1 MERIKLFKMKK
12 RNIIILALMLFI
24 GQISVVAQTYSGSTV
39 VNAGS
44 NMSISITVDPSADTL
59 QITMTGPSS
68 VYYSYGFGSNMMV
81 NTYCFVTTGTGMI
94 SERKLGNHNS
104 GSLLASSLINSSFAS
119 LGGFTTTSVSRSI
132 SGMNS
137 DYFTFPAGANTI
149 IVMWAY
155 GFGPNLGSHDNR
167 GVATINLTQDC
178 IETYSTVNQNS
189 CGSFVSF
196 SGNYTWTSSG
206 TYFDTIPN
214 TAGCDS
220 VITVNLTINTI
231 DTSVSL
237 SGYTLTANAS
247 GASYQWLDCDNNF
260 LAIAG
265 ETNQSLSVTNSGNY
279 AVEISLNNCIDTSNC
294 YNIITTEII
303 EDLFEKEITYYPNPN
318 NGTFNIH
325 LGNNSLDF
333 EIVVSNVF
341 GQNIGT
347 YNYTNANH
355 AKIRIDDSPG
365 LYYVKILTKQNSPTI
380 LKVIK
385 E

>member
-1 MERIKLFKMKK
+1 MLVENKVIVELKSVEILTDVHLAQVLTYLKLP
-12 RNIIILALMLFI
+12 
-24 GQISVVAQTYSGSTV
+24 
-39 VNAGS
+39 
-44 NMSISITVDPSADTL
+44 D
-59 QITMTGPSS
+59 
-68 VYYSYGFGSNMMV
+68 
-81 NTYCFVTTGTGMI
+81 
-94 SERKLGNHNS
+94 
-104 GSLLASSLINSSFAS
+104 
-119 LGGFTTTSVSRSI
+119 
-132 SGMNS
+132 
-137 DYFTFPAGANTI
+137 
-149 IVMWAY
+149 
-155 GFGPNLGSHDNR
+155 
-167 GVATINLTQDC
+167 
-178 IETYSTVNQNS
+178 
-189 CGSFVSF
+189 
-196 SGNYTWTSSG
+196 
-206 TYFDTIPN
+206 
-214 TAGCDS
+214 
-220 VITVNLTINTI
+220 LTINTI